1 MKKRSLAIL
10 VVIAVLVVGLG
21 YLAAFGATFGYY
33 DILSIDRAI
42 SQGLELAGGT
52 CAVYQVK
59 TGETSENLK
68 EDLQKEQMMIAERLS
83 GMGYSDATVV
93 TQGENQIRIELP
105 EMIDTAKILNTVTK
119 KAQLQFIDEADK
131 VWLTGEHVERAFAGY
146 YNDTNIVYLEFTAEG
161 TELFAEATEANIGK
175 TIRIVMDG
183 EELQAPQVTDPI
195 TTGTCSISGEFS
207 EAETE
212 QLATLI
218 RLGEMPLALRQVES
232 YSISST
238 LGEGALA
245 AVAIAAAAAFVVAA
259 VVMIVRY
266 RASGVIAVLGMAVY
280 ALVYVLLLSAIPS
293 VRMGMSGIAGLLVS
307 MILALVCIVWL
318 QERFRAE
325 LCIGKDQKA
334 ALSDT
339 FRKLWPALVDVCV
352 IVLVI
357 GLVSLLLASGTLRN
371 FGFTLTLGA
380 VLAALMGLFGMR
392 WLMQLLLDLGV
403 KSTALLGKEKA

>member
-1 MKKRSLAIL
+1 VKKRSLAIL

-146 YNDTNIVYLEFTAEG
+146 YNLELG
-161 TELFAEATEANIGK
+161 
-175 TIRIVMDG
+175 
-183 EELQAPQVTDPI
+183 QV
-195 TTGTCSISGEFS
+195 SMS
-207 EAETE
+207 EAELFGSE
-212 QLATLI
+212 AGAI
-218 RLGEMPLALRQVES
+218 
-232 YSISST
+232 IS
-238 LGEGALA
+238 A
-245 AVAIAAAAAFVVAA
+245 
-259 VVMIVRY
+259 
-266 RASGVIAVLGMAVY
+266 
-280 ALVYVLLLSAIPS
+280 P
-293 VRMGMSGIAGLLVS
+293 
-307 MILALVCIVWL
+307 
-318 QERFRAE
+318 
-325 LCIGKDQKA
+325 
-334 ALSDT
+334 LSDE
-339 FRKLWPALVDVCV
+339 
-352 IVLVI
+352 
-357 GLVSLLLASGTLRN
+357 SGNTVN
-371 FGFTLTLGA
+371 FGLSIDEGIGFCFIGA
-380 VLAALMGLFGMR
+380 IHDTDR
-392 WLMQLLLDLGV
+392 IQEGV
-403 KSTALLGKEKA
+403 